1 MTDRFDELVG
11 GVDDLHPRERDR
23 LRRVHELLL
32 EVDAPAEVPQA
43 LASAGPR
50 IREPVADVPLR
61 SSRSRRLRPL
71 RERPAVAFAAAA
83 VAALAFGSG
92 YVVGARDVEPFAE
105 VEMSGVGAARAG
117 SGAIDILPQDESGN
131 WPMRV
136 EIRGLQPSAGRDDYY
151 ELWVTKNGR
160 LAESCGRF
168 TVHEGVTS
176 VTLSVPYRLRAYD
189 GWVVTRHGSRLPL
202 LST

>member
-1 MTDRFDELVG
+1 MTDRFDEMVG

-32 EVDAPAEVPQA
+32 EVDAPAELPPA
-43 LASAGPR
+43 LASAPR
-50 IREPVADVPLR
+50 RVHEPVAAVPPR
-61 SSRSRRLRPL
+61 SSRSRRPRWLRA
-71 RERPAVAFAAAA
+71 RPALAFAAAA
-83 VAALAFGSG
+83 VAALAFASG
-92 YVVGARDVEPFAE
+92 YLVGTRDAEPFAE
-105 VEMSGVGAARAG
+105 VEMSGVGAAPAGAG
-117 SGAIDILPQDESGN
+117 SIDILPQDASGN

-136 EIRGLQPSAGRDDYY
+136 EIRGLRPSAGRDDYY

-168 TVHEGVTS
+168 TVHEGVTT

-189 GWVVTRHGSRLPL
+189 GWVVTRHGSRQPL